1 MIDVAKILE
10 ELKQEKAQLEQAI
23 ITLERLAQGRGPR
36 RGRPPAWLT
45 AEAAPVPKRRGRP
58 PGSKNK
64 TSAAATASETPK
76 DSAVA

>member
-10 ELKQEKAQLEQAI
+10 ELKREKEQLEQAI
-23 ITLERLAQGRGPR
+23 ITLERLAVARGPR
-36 RGRPPAWLT
+36 RGRPPAWMNDVT
-45 AEAAPVPKRRGRP
+45 APKRRGRP

-64 TSAAATASETPK
+64 VHTESAPK